1 MHAYQFQTGSKNDI
15 RHFPSPSCPRRAP
28 LLLAA
33 CALALPAMPVLA
45 FAAGLDFRRQHP
57 GSGKLQ
63 KQARE
68 WAASM
73 AWR

>member
-1 MHAYQFQTGSKNDI
+1 
-15 RHFPSPSCPRRAP
+15 
-28 LLLAA
+28 
-33 CALALPAMPVLA
+33 MPVLA